1 MDYPVFGYFAVV
13 CIVAGILFGMAPAL
27 QAARADVNGSLK
39 AGSKSAGGVRTGY
52 FPGALVVLQFAL
64 AVVLLSGAGL
74 MMRSFLAAQNEFA
87 GIQGERILHA
97 RVGLPESRYPAF
109 LTSPFSLALIRKSE
123 GVAKLLKNAKIDFC
137 FFLILARR
145 GFPQGCPYSDFRLE
159 VVKDLGSGLISNA
172 RQDGLA

>member
-1 MDYPVFGYFAVV
+1 MDYPVLGYFAVV

-52 FPGALVVLQFAL
+52 FPGALVVL
-64 AVVLLSGAGL
+64 LLSGAGL

-137 FFLILARR
+137 FFLYLRAGASLKVALI
-145 GFPQGCPYSDFRLE
+145 
-159 VVKDLGSGLISNA
+159 LISGSKLSKIW
-172 RQDGLA
+172 GLV

>member
-52 FPGALVVLQFAL
+52 FPGALVVL
-64 AVVLLSGAGL
+64 LLSGAGL